1 MRGSSRAAA
10 AGSREAFTGA
20 LAATASRSELAQE
33 LFGVVGVIDGNAT
46 LRRALAD
53 PSREG
58 ADKAALAERLF
69 AGKVS
74 AETLV
79 VLGGVVGQ
87 RWSTERDMSDTLE
100 AYGIETIIAS
110 AETAGRE
117 DRVEDELFHFER
129 IVAAN
134 EPLRGALGDQT
145 VPPDKRA
152 ALVDSLLSG
161 KVADE
166 TLALARQA
174 VTAPRGRRFDRT
186 VSSYLE
192 TASARREQQTATV
205 TSAVPLTADDRER
218 LAAGLSSIYGGR
230 VHINTLV
237 DPRVLGGVKVEIGDE
252 VIDGTI
258 MRKLDGARRA
268 MGA

>member
-1 MRGSSRAAA
+1 MQGSSRAAA
-10 AGSREAFTGA
+10 VGSREALTGA
-20 LAATASRSELAQE
+20 LAATADRSRLAEE
-33 LFGVVGVIDGNAT
+33 LFAVVGALDSNPT

-58 ADKAALAERLF
+58 ADKAALAEQLL

-79 VLGGVVGQ
+79 VLKGVVGQ
-87 RWSTERDMSDTLE
+87 RWSTERDLSDTLE
-100 AYGIETIIAS
+100 SYGVETVIAA
-110 AETAGRE
+110 AEAADRA

-134 EPLRGALGDQT
+134 EQLRGALGDQT
-145 VPPDKRA
+145 VAAEHRA
-152 ALVDSLLSG
+152 ALVDSLLQG
-161 KVADE
+161 KVAPE

-174 VTAPRGRRFDRT
+174 VVAPRGRRFDRT
-186 VSSYLE
+186 VAGFLD

-205 TSAVPLTADDRER
+205 TSAVPLTEDDRNR
-218 LAAGLSSIYGGR
+218 LAVELASIYGGK
-230 VHINTLV
+230 VHLNTVV
-237 DPRVLGGVKVEIGDE
+237 DPRVLGGIKIEIGDE

-258 MRKLDGARRA
+258 MRKIDAARRA